1 MGITGLSSKQPSKV
15 SQVFEEPETAINPR
29 TLTKATTPPVT
40 IRNFFKPKTVE
51 QPLEFDE
58 GTSEDTRETGVEHES
73 DYKECGL
80 KTDVKQEVERSEV
93 PIEKQTVSGTS
104 KKEVKSI
111 YFKSSGA
118 KTQERAQ
125 QKETLEGGVRCN
137 SITHH
142 FTGPPSK
149 ENFKGK
155 KSLKR
160 NSSDLSL
167 RTSKRQKQSSI
178 LCSFGKGTEKSSQ
191 NVKKEIFCPV
201 CGVKFASE
209 AKNADINE
217 HIDCCLAE

>member
-1 MGITGLSSKQPSKV
+1 MGITGPSSKQPSKV

-29 TLTKATTPPVT
+29 TLTKATAPPVT

-80 KTDVKQEVERSEV
+80 CGTVEEVERSDF
-93 PIEKQTVSGTS
+93 PMEKQTVSGTS

-111 YFKSSGA
+111 YFKSRGA
-118 KTQERAQ
+118 KTQERTQ
-125 QKETLEGGVRCN
+125 PKEPLEGGVRCN

-142 FTGPPSK
+142 FTGHPSK
-149 ENFKGK
+149 ENLKGK

-209 AKNADINE
+209 AKNADINK
-217 HIDCCLAE
+217 HIDGCLAE